1 MNLEMI
7 ARTIQF
13 ILAPAVVV
21 NACAVMMGGLLAHYA
36 AINDR
41 LRALNRERLERLKN
55 PDDPITLERLNEID
69 MQTPTLLKRHRL
81 ARNAV
86 FSIYLAISVFVIS
99 MFVIAVA
106 VVLEAVWVS
115 TLALIVFLSGALL
128 LLLGLG
134 FITLEILGSHHT
146 IEFEVRRV
154 SSLKT
159 TATPLA
165 RSH

>member
-55 PDDPITLERLNEID
+55 PSDPITLERLHEID
-69 MQTPTLLKRHRL
+69 VQTPELLKRHRL

-106 VVLEAVWVS
+106 VVLAATWVS

-134 FITLEILGSHHT
+134 FITLEIFGSHRS
-146 IEFEVRRV
+146 IEFEVRHV
-154 SSLKT
+154 SSLNT
-159 TATPLA
+159 TAAP
-165 RSH
+165 

>member
-1 MNLEMI
+1 MSLEMI

-21 NACAVMMGGLLAHYA
+21 NACAVMLGGLLAHYA

-55 PDDPITLERLNEID
+55 PSDPITLERLHEID
-69 MQTPTLLKRHRL
+69 VQTPALLKRQRL
-81 ARNAV
+81 VRNAV

-106 VVLEAVWVS
+106 VVLAAAWVS

-134 FITLEILGSHHT
+134 FITLEIFGSHRS
-146 IEFEVRRV
+146 IEFEVGRV
-154 SSLKT
+154 SRLNMT
-159 TATPLA
+159 TTP
-165 RSH
+165 